1 VIRFAVDHPVAT
13 WMLFAALM
21 VTGIYALP
29 RLNIEAMPE
38 TELPELSIV
47 TSWNGASP
55 SAIQRSVTLPI
66 EEAVAGCHGVEDLD
80 SESRHGQSSV
90 TVKYKRGTDMEFARL
105 ELSERLGAVR
115 RTLPAQAGQPFIRPY
130 VPEELQA
137 EEFFA
142 VSLISPLSMN
152 DLRDRAETWIVPRFL
167 AISGVA
173 DAELRG
179 GARPLIK
186 ILLDLELMERY
197 NLTADLV
204 ASRLDALDDIIPAGA
219 VRRSGLELTVSVQDS
234 VSLQMLQNTVLANIG
249 GQPITLGHVAEAR
262 PDYEDISYFS
272 RINGENVITLNITKR
287 SGQNSIAVSRHLRDQ
302 LPRIQAEA
310 PFAVTFEVDQ
320 DEGKDLEEKLEELVI
335 RSLVILGLLFILLAI
350 ALKQVRLTAIVIFSI
365 LLAIVICLSLFYF
378 FGVSVNFI
386 TISGL
391 TVCFGMLLDNSIL
404 VLDAIHRRLSGRW
417 GHDSRLA
424 LIRGTREVAF
434 PIMATTLTTV
444 VAFLSFIFMT
454 DRLSLFYVPL
464 AVSVGIAMLASIF
477 VAFAWIPVA
486 LKGPAA
492 KGMGKYE
499 AGSEE
504 FGLSGFAMLWRWAL
518 GVLIIAAV
526 TLVIALIWKGRH
538 TGMDTLPWIGV
549 AGGLLLGVGVFVSYV
564 DRLTRMHLR
573 FWYLPVV
580 FTLAL
585 FVGTFFVFK
594 DKVRTGG
601 FWRPQSKEQIVVY
614 CERPVGTDVKLSS
627 ETIKLFEQ
635 EVLPLP
641 EGAHMRSGAYENRA
655 WINLEFEDELL
666 NSAYPEMYR
675 NKFIVLA
682 EELGGMFIWINGFG
696 DPYMKG
702 GRGGG
707 QSNSTVRITGYNSK
721 ELKAISDGVLA
732 RLERNRRVRNAR
744 LTGGD
749 RFSRNATDETV
760 ILLKRDVLAS
770 YRLSMAEVMGHI
782 RRMLGVENPW
792 HMVVDGEDQRLMLT
806 FEDSESIEYDQ
817 ILGRTMTTSRGQ
829 KVMLGRLIS
838 IESRPEISS
847 INRHDQRY
855 SQLIN
860 WEYIGTDRMRRQFI
874 TQIMEGIDLPYGY
887 TSEDMSGQQITED
900 EEEELKQTLWLTLI
914 FIFMALAAMF
924 ESFSLPFLVLLAVPM
939 ALVGVGGIFWAT
951 GAEFDSSAKI
961 GLILMFGIVVNNA
974 ILLVNRFRLQVRE
987 ILAEEDFPLGSDDG
1001 QIPEKRRLG
1010 GFDLWRLPGEV
1021 RQRVLNSAII
1031 EGTRIQMRSILLT
1044 SGTTIAGLLPLLY
1057 KKDASAGKDIWENLA
1072 LSSIGGLGSSTVL
1085 ILMAIPA
1092 LYWMFTRWG
1101 WGLARF
1107 GRWVR
1112 RRGAQKVED
1121 AGGLVP
1127 RTKAVDSD

>member
-1 VIRFAVDHPVAT
+1 
-13 WMLFAALM
+13 MLFAALI
-21 VTGIYALP
+21 VTGVYALP

-80 SESRHGQSSV
+80 SQSRHGQSSV

-130 VPEELQA
+130 VPEELRT
-137 EEFFA
+137 EEFFS

-152 DLRDRAETWIVPRFL
+152 ELRDRAETWIVPRFL
-167 AISGVA
+167 SIPGVA

-179 GARPLIK
+179 GARPLVK
-186 ILLDLELMERY
+186 VLLDLELMERY
-197 NLTADLV
+197 GLTADGI
-204 ASRLDALDDIIPAGA
+204 AQRLDSLDDILPAGA
-219 VRRSGLELTVSVQDS
+219 IRTSGLELTVSVQDS
-234 VSLQMLQNTVLANIG
+234 VSLAMLEATVLRTIG
-249 GQPITLGHVAEAR
+249 GQPITLGHVATTR
-262 PDYEDISYFS
+262 PDFEDIVYFS
-272 RINGENVITLNITKR
+272 RINGENVITLNVTKR
-287 SGQNSIAVSRHLRDQ
+287 SGQNSISVSRRLRHE
-302 LPRIQAEA
+302 LPQIESEA

-320 DEGKDLEEKLEELVI
+320 DEGEDLEEKLEELVI

-350 ALKQVRLTAIVIFSI
+350 ALKQVRLTGIVIFSI

-404 VLDAIHRRLSGRW
+404 VLDAIHRRLTGRW
-417 GHDSRLA
+417 EGDSRLA

-486 LKGPAA
+486 LKGPAE
-492 KGMGKYE
+492 KGMRNSK

-504 FGLSGFAMLWRWAL
+504 FGLEGFAMLWRWAL
-518 GVLIIAAV
+518 GVLIIA
-526 TLVIALIWKGRH
+526 VITFVVALAWKGKY
-538 TGMDTLPWIGV
+538 TGMNTLPWIAV
-549 AGGLLLGVGVFVSYV
+549 FAGLLISVGVFVSYV
-564 DRLTRMHLR
+564 DKLTRMHLKI
-573 FWYLPVV
+573 WIYPVV
-580 FTLAL
+580 LTLLL
-585 FVGTFFVFK
+585 FGGMGYVFK
-594 DKVRTGG
+594 EKVRTGG
-601 FWRPQSKEQIVVY
+601 FWRPSPKEQIVVY

-641 EGAHMRSGAYENRA
+641 EGAHMRSGAYQNRA

-666 NSAYPEMYR
+666 QSAYPEMYR

-707 QSNSTVRITGYNSK
+707 QSNSTIRITGYNSK

-732 RLERNRRVRNAR
+732 RLEKNRRVRNPR

-760 ILLKRDVLAS
+760 ILLNRDVLAAH
-770 YRLSMAEVMGHI
+770 RLSMAEVMGHI
-782 RRMLGVENPW
+782 RRLLGVETPW
-792 HMVVDGEDQRLMLT
+792 HMVLDGEDQRLMLT
-806 FEDSESIEYDQ
+806 FDDSESIEYEQ

-860 WEYIGTDRMRRQFI
+860 WEYIGTDRMRRKFI
-874 TQIMEGIDLPYGY
+874 NDVMEGIELPYGY
-887 TSEDMSGQQITED
+887 TSEDMSGQQITEE
-900 EEEELKQTLWLTLI
+900 EEEELESTLWLTVA

-924 ESFSLPFLVLLAVPM
+924 ESIFLPVLVLFSLPM
-939 ALVGVGGIFWAT
+939 ALVGVAGIFWAT

-961 GLILMFGIVVNNA
+961 GLILMFGIVVNNC

-987 ILAEEDFPLGSDDG
+987 ILGEGDFPRGTGEG
-1001 QIPEKRRLG
+1001 QVPEKRRLG
-1010 GFDLWRLPGEV
+1010 GFDLWRLPAET
-1021 RQRVLNSAII
+1021 RRAVLTRAIV

-1092 LYWMFTRWG
+1092 MYYMFTRWG
-1101 WGLARF
+1101 WGFAR
-1107 GRWVR
+1107 GWR
-1112 RRGAQKVED
+1112 RIRPD
-1121 AGGLVP
+1121 TP
-1127 RTKAVDSD
+1127 RTESKVGFSAPIQAPDAE